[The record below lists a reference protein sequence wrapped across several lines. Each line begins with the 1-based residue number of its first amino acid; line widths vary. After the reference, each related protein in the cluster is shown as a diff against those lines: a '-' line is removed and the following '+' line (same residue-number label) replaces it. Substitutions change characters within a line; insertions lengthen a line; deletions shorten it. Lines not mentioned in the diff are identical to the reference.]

1 MKEIHRTFRIAM
13 ANLYEHLVTSYV
25 ILPYLMRDKT
35 ARSPFQDKVNM
46 PVRLH
51 DRYKLFE
58 LDGEL
63 LNSFLESEASTRYFR
78 IARRQFL
85 ADLVSIYE
93 RCATA
98 MIASHKNGRVL
109 TDPSKLPKSE
119 ARSLQARHFEEL
131 PQVLT
136 AEQKT
141 WLSQLRRL
149 RNSLLHYDGLYNFAN
164 ELDYTLGSQR
174 LVSKGREGT
183 PIDGVDLEAL
193 LWIYG
198 QTSTTFE
205 SACDNYWRYYSDA
218 EED

>member
-1 MKEIHRTFRIAM
+1 M
-13 ANLYEHLVTSYV
+13 AALDDHLAVSYV
-25 ILPYLMRDKT
+25 LLPELIRDKI
-35 ARSPFQDKVNM
+35 ARSPFESKVSRIVIQGDK
-46 PVRLH
+46 
-51 DRYKLFE
+51 YKPFEFKLE
-58 LDGEL
+58 LDGQS
-63 LNSFLESEASTRYFR
+63 LNSFFESGASDRHFR
-78 IARRQFL
+78 LVRRQFL
-85 ADLVSIYE
+85 ADLVSVYE

-119 ARSLQARHFEEL
+119 ARSLQAKHFEEL